1 MTFHNVREKLAVSIV
16 IPGVPILSPK
26 IFTTAP
32 QLSWY
37 SGLLLLLLIVLLV
50 MVRIL
55 MNTITNDLVKEQF

>member
-37 SGLLLLLLIVLLV
+37 SGLLLLLIVLLV